1 MSTSKT
7 KSIRYIFSGHES
19 FPCKSLW
26 LKKGYDYIVAGN
38 NFNNPEAVIGLG
50 VGKNMVASIR
60 FWLRA
65 FGLIEN
71 DKPTALAN
79 YLFNEQDGKD
89 KYLEDIA
96 TLWLLHFNLVFSE
109 EATLYHMFFCGVQRE
124 RTHFERE
131 QVLTYVKLRMVEAG
145 KPTLFNPNTVKKD
158 IAVLLQNYTLPRKP
172 QSNEDY
178 SSLLIDLDLIRQN
191 SESKSY
197 YFNVDGKRQVTKE
210 IFLYGLL
217 KLKEQEGDN
226 TIPFDTI
233 QECVGLVFCMQDFE
247 TIEMLKQ
254 LAVEYSECF
263 AYSDVA
269 GIKQV
274 QFTKDL
280 DVKQVLDNYY
290 VPSLLLYQQHI
301 SQAYRLKR
309 RRP

>member
-1 MSTSKT
+1 MSTTNKA
-7 KSIRYIFSGHES
+7 KSVKYTFSGHES

-26 LKKGYDYIVAGN
+26 LKKGYDFVVAGN
-38 NFNNPEAVIGLG
+38 DFNSAEAVIGLG

-60 FWLRA
+60 FWLKA
-65 FGLIEN
+65 FGITEN
-71 DKPTALAN
+71 DQLTWLGN
-79 YLFNEQDGKD
+79 YLFGESKGKD

-109 EATLYHMFFCGVQRE
+109 EATLYKMFFCGVQRE
-124 RTHFERE
+124 RSHFERE

-145 KPTLFNPNTVKKD
+145 KMTLFNENTVKKD
-158 IAVLLQNYTLPRKP
+158 IGVLLQNYTLPRKP

-178 SSLLIDLDLIRQN
+178 SSLLIDLDLIRQS
-191 SESKSY
+191 SEGKGY
-197 YFNVDGKRQVTKE
+197 YFNVDGKRKITKE

-217 KLKEQEGDN
+217 KLKEVEGDN
-226 TIPFDTI
+226 TIAFDTI
-233 QECVGLVFCMQDFE
+233 QERIGHVFCMQDYE

-254 LAVEYSECF
+254 LANEYSQNF

-290 VPSLLLYQQHI
+290 GTDI
-301 SQAYRLKR
+301 
-309 RRP
+309 

>member
-1 MSTSKT
+1 MNKN
-7 KSIRYIFSGHES
+7 KRYTFSGHES

-26 LKKGYDYIVAGN
+26 LKKGYDFMVAGN
-38 NFNNPEAVIGLG
+38 DFNSPEAVIGLG

-65 FGLIEN
+65 FSIISNEG
-71 DKPTALAN
+71 TTWLAD
-79 YLFNEQDGKD
+79 YLFDNISGMD

-109 EATLYHMFFCGVQRE
+109 EATLYKMFFCGVQRE

-145 KPTLFNPNTVKKD
+145 KMTLFNANTVKKD
-158 IAVLLQNYTLPRKP
+158 IGVLLQNYTLPRKP
-172 QSNEDY
+172 QSNEDF
-178 SSLLIDLDLIRQN
+178 SSLLIDLDLVRQS
-191 SESKSY
+191 SEGKGY
-197 YFNVDGKRQVTKE
+197 YFNIDGKRKVTKE

-233 QECVGLVFCMQDFE
+233 QERVGLVFCMQDFE

-254 LAVEYSECF
+254 LASDYGQYF

-274 QFTKDL
+274 QFIKDL
-280 DVKQVLDNYY
+280 DVKQVLDDYY
-290 VPSLLLYQQHI
+290 G
-301 SQAYRLKR
+301 KDN
-309 RRP
+309 

>member
-1 MSTSKT
+1 
-7 KSIRYIFSGHES
+7 
-19 FPCKSLW
+19 
-26 LKKGYDYIVAGN
+26 
-38 NFNNPEAVIGLG
+38 
-50 VGKNMVASIR
+50 
-60 FWLRA
+60 
-65 FGLIEN
+65 
-71 DKPTALAN
+71 
-79 YLFNEQDGKD
+79 
-89 KYLEDIA
+89 
-96 TLWLLHFNLVFSE
+96 
-109 EATLYHMFFCGVQRE
+109 MFFCGVQRE

-197 YFNVDGKRQVTKE
+197 YFNVDGKRQVTKD

-217 KLKEQEGDN
+217 KLKELEGDN
-226 TIPFDTI
+226 TISFDTI
-233 QECVGLVFCMQDFE
+233 QEKVGLVFCMPDFE
-247 TIEMLKQ
+247 TMEMLKQ
-254 LAVEYSECF
+254 LASQYSQYF
-263 AYSDVA
+263 VYSDVA

-290 VPSLLLYQQHI
+290 GKDI
-301 SQAYRLKR
+301 
-309 RRP
+309 

>member
-1 MSTSKT
+1 MSISKNKKYT
-7 KSIRYIFSGHES
+7 FSGHES

-26 LKKGYDYIVAGN
+26 LKKGYDFVMAGN
-38 NFNNPEAVIGLG
+38 DFNSPEAVIGLG

-60 FWLRA
+60 YWLKAFWVT
-65 FGLIEN
+65 EN
-71 DKPTALAN
+71 DKITWIGD
-79 YLFNEQDGKD
+79 YIFDEVSGKD

-109 EATLYHMFFCGVQRE
+109 EATLYKMFFCGVQRE

-131 QVLTYVKLRMVEAG
+131 QVLTYVKLRMVETN
-145 KPTLFNPNTVKKD
+145 KMTLFNANTVKKD
-158 IAVLLQNYTLPRKP
+158 IGVLLQNYTLPRKA
-172 QSNEDY
+172 QSNEDF
-178 SSLLIDLDLIRQN
+178 SSLLIDLDLIRQS
-191 SESKSY
+191 SEGKGY
-197 YFNVDGKRQVTKE
+197 YFNVDGKRKVTKE

-233 QECVGLVFCMQDFE
+233 QERVGLVFCMQDFE

-254 LAVEYSECF
+254 LASDYSQYL

-280 DVKQVLDNYY
+280 DVKQVLDDYY
-290 VPSLLLYQQHI
+290 GKDI
-301 SQAYRLKR
+301 
-309 RRP
+309 